1 MSWINDVKTEI
12 LELELSK
19 KKLRNFGLL
28 VGGIV
33 ILISI
38 WFYFKK
44 SNYTT
49 SYILLIF
56 GAILVLSGIV
66 VPLLLKVPYKIWMGL
81 SFAIGWVVSRILITS
96 LYFIVVT
103 PLGLIAKLVGKKFLD
118 RDYDDK
124 KDSYWIL
131 KPNNK
136 KIDYKKMY

>member
-19 KKLRNFGLL
+19 KKLRSFGLL
-28 VGGIV
+28 VGGIF

-38 WFYFKK
+38 WFYFKI

-49 SYILLIF
+49 AYILFILGTILLLA
-56 GAILVLSGIV
+56 GLAI
-66 VPLLLKVPYKIWMGL
+66 PLLLKVPYKIWMGL

-118 RDYDDK
+118 RDYNDK

-131 KPNNK
+131 KPDNK
-136 KIDYKKMY
+136 KIDYRKMY